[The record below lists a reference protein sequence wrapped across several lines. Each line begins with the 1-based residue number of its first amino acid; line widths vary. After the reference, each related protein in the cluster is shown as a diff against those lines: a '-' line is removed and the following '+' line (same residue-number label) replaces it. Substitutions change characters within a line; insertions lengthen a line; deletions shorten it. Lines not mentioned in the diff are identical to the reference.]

1 MVLVDTNVLVYLLI
15 EGDRTVSAQALY
27 ASDSDWRSE
36 AFILV
41 EFSNVLATYVR
52 TRALSLEKGKQL
64 VAEAET
70 RLPALTSFPHKQA
83 LEIAAQFGISAYDA
97 RFIGLAKQLR
107 VKLVTED
114 ARLLAAAPSLTRSLA
129 DAIG

>member
-15 EGDRTVSAQALY
+15 EGDRTVSAQSLY
-27 ASDSDWRSE
+27 ASDPDWRSE

-52 TRALSLEKGKQL
+52 TSALSLAKGKEL

-70 RLPALTSFPHKQA
+70 LLPALTRFPHKES

-97 RFIGLAKQLR
+97 RFVGLAKQLR
-107 VKLVTED
+107 TKLVTED
-114 ARLLAAAPSLTRSLA
+114 AKLLAAAPSLTRSLG
-129 DAIG
+129 DAVV

>member
-15 EGDRTVSAQALY
+15 EGDRTESAQTLY
-27 ASDSDWRSE
+27 TSDPDWRSE
-36 AFILV
+36 VFILV
-41 EFSNVLATYVR
+41 EFSNVVATYVR
-52 TRALSLEKGKQL
+52 TRALSLAKGKGL
-64 VAEAET
+64 IAEAEA
-70 RLPALTSFPHKQA
+70 RLPALPNFPHMQA

-114 ARLLAAAPSLTRSLA
+114 ARLLAAAPSLTRSLG

>member
-1 MVLVDTNVLVYLLI
+1 VVLVDTNVLVYLLI
-15 EGDRTVSAQALY
+15 EGDRTASAQALY
-27 ASDSDWRSE
+27 ASDPDWRSE
-36 AFILV
+36 AFVLV

-52 TRALSLEKGKQL
+52 TRALSLAKGKEL
-64 VAEAET
+64 AAEAEAM
-70 RLPALTSFPHKQA
+70 LPALVGFPHKQA
-83 LEIAAQFGISAYDA
+83 LEIAEQFGISAYDA

-114 ARLLAAAPSLTRSLA
+114 ARLLAAAPSLTRSLG